1 MAKSVKLRQGTD
13 TEHAAFTGEM
23 AEVTFD
29 TTNNTIYYMM
39 VLLQVVFQWQ
49 N

>member
-29 TTNNTIYYMM
+29 TTNNTIILHDGTTAGGIPM
-39 VLLQVVFQWQ
+39 Q